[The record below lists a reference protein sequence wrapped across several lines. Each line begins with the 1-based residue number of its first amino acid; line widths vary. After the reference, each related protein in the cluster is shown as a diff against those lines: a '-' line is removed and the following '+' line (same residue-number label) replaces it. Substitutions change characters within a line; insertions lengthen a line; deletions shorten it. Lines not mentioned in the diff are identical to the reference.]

1 MGDSNVEFEHARVLN
16 PTQTDVTDTES
27 VTDKLD
33 EDKTATD
40 RPQLTR
46 TLFEE
51 YMEMDMRFLHTEID
65 HDEDWNPKAS
75 NSFITKLGKRKKAR
89 ADSGD

>member
-1 MGDSNVEFEHARVLN
+1 MGDSNVEFEHPRVLD

-27 VTDKLD
+27 VTDELD
-33 EDKTATD
+33 KDKTATD

-51 YMEMDMRFLHTEID
+51 YVEMDMGLLHTEID
-65 HDEDWNPKAS
+65 HNEDRNP
-75 NSFITKLGKRKKAR
+75 
-89 ADSGD
+89 